1 MKTTYHVTQQM
12 KKKAQLFT
20 PWKKGNTYAL
30 KPPVAFETRETT
42 VLTQEARATLL
53 DIRPEFRKVEAN
65 FYELKNELDALKSQ
79 LDALKNQE
87 QLLRERITPLEN
99 QKRRQLIR
107 MNSLKRNVLAI
118 RKQGSLVWNRKASRA
133 AAVTFILC
141 NRYSSYR
148 LPKDVENLIA
158 LEVYCSGFIEAP
170 KLPLKPT
177 ELFNEDV
184 RTAAIENPVSTYG
197 ELSKNEKSEY
207 IKRSNLEKKR
217 YRNELVQVE
226 SEKQRDEKL
235 KIIKNTY

>member
-1 MKTTYHVTQQM
+1 MKR
-12 KKKAQLFT
+12 APIFA
-20 PWKKGNTYAL
+20 PWKKGNTYTL
-30 KPPVAFETRETT
+30 KPPVAFETRETV
-42 VLTQEARATLL
+42 VLTSDAQNAVIQL
-53 DIRPEFRKVEAN
+53 RPEYRKVEAE
-65 FYELKNELDALKSQ
+65 FYQIKTELEALK
-79 LDALKNQE
+79 KEE
-87 QLLRERITPLEN
+87 QLIHDRISL
-99 QKRRQLIR
+99 LIR
-107 MNSLKRNVLAI
+107 QKAQQTVRLNSLRRDVLTI

-170 KLPLKPT
+170 RPPLKPT

-197 ELSKNEKSEY
+197 DLSKNEKSDY

-217 YRNELVQVE
+217 YRSELMQVE